1 MKKFEKNLST
11 ILSKSENGSKFIIST
26 ELSIPEQDLRL
37 LSAKELIELKS
48 AGDNLFF
55 VIPKQKG
62 IVYFLNKHDEKID
75 FIKTNLFKFSV
86 GFVSGVLTTVI
97 ATLILRL
104 L

>member
-1 MKKFEKNLST
+1 MNSGKDKP
-11 ILSKSENGSKFIIST
+11 ISENVLRMEMEKQMT
-26 ELSIPEQDLRL
+26 EEER
-37 LSAKELIELKS
+37 
-48 AGDNLFF
+48 
-55 VIPKQKG
+55 

>member
-55 VIPKQKG
+55 VVPKQKG
-62 IVYFLNKHDEKID
+62 IVYFLSKHDEKID
-75 FIKTNLFKFSV
+75 FINTNLFKFSV

-97 ATLILRL
+97 ATLI
-104 L
+104 